1 MKITYSLKERPLD
14 HLVVE
19 DAVSYTQTDHEC
31 LIFNSEGLVIIISES
46 DIEDFMVEG
55 LSNSLSGY

>member
-1 MKITYSLKERPLD
+1 MKITYSLKHRPLD

-19 DAVSYTQTDHEC
+19 DAVAYMQTNNEC
-31 LIFNSEGLVIIISES
+31 LIFQKGGVTVIIPES

-55 LSNSLSGY
+55 LNKS